1 MLKNY
6 QVVANL
12 PAEDIER
19 AKKFYTEKVGLD
31 CTFSNENQLVFTAS
45 GNSKLFIY
53 KTARTT
59 AQHTAAAFQGIKNLE
74 EVVEGLRKNGIV
86 FEEYDFPGLK
96 TVNGIATLGDEKA
109 AWFKDSEGNIIC
121 VGTEIY

>member
-12 PAEDIER
+12 PAEDLER
-19 AKKFYTEKVGLD
+19 AKKFYTEKIGLD
-31 CTFSNENQLVFTAS
+31 FVFGNEWNLVFTA
-45 GNSKLFIY
+45 GNNSKLFVY

-59 AQHTAAAFQGIKNLE
+59 AKHTAAAFMGIPNLE
-74 EVVEGLRKNGIV
+74 EEVEALRKNGVV
-86 FEEYDFPGLK
+86 FEEYDMPGLK
-96 TVNGIATLGDEKA
+96 TVNGIATMGDLKA

-121 VGTEIY
+121 IGTESY